1 MVLIP
6 GPRVFIAQ
14 IKGHSGTFPFSIN
27 AHYKEQCSVRFFRKA
42 NPVLPAWIVDSCI
55 SERSWQNPI
64 PFLNID
70 TQGDTV
76 SIFERLDLN

>member
-1 MVLIP
+1 MCCNKHLTLVEREMILKFRAI
-6 GPRVFIAQ
+6 VC
-14 IKGHSGTFPFSIN
+14 SIT
-27 AHYKEQCSVRFFRKA
+27 CSVRFFSKA

>member
-1 MVLIP
+1 M
-6 GPRVFIAQ
+6 A
-14 IKGHSGTFPFSIN
+14 IKYRIVESDEIQNREDDPQKYGN
-27 AHYKEQCSVRFFRKA
+27 CSVRFFRKA